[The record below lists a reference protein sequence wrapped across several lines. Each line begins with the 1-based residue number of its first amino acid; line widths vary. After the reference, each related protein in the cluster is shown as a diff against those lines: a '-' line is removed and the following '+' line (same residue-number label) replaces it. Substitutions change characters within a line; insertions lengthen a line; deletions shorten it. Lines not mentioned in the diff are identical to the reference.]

1 MVSVRCDLTRMKALF
16 AGAVLLATLG
26 AAGCGSSAD
35 GLLTTDAP
43 GVTREPC
50 PNPVNKDHGCIYLG
64 TLSDLTTGPFTA
76 MGVPITKVQ
85 RAFWDRVN
93 RQGGIGAYD
102 IDVVTYVRD
111 NHYDPRVQVSAYN
124 EIRGKVLALAQTLGS
139 PATDAILGRLRADE
153 MIALPVSW
161 TSKWEFEDNILESGA
176 SYCFE
181 AMNGVDYGTDHFG
194 AKSVM
199 AVHYSGDYGD
209 DAAAGARIAAEARG
223 LSFTDVPTVQ
233 GAPGKSAAAQEDT
246 VRAILSRDPDLV
258 VLTTSPA
265 DAAAIIGATVRR
277 GYRGRFIGDN
287 PTWAKGLLG
296 DPAIG
301 AMKERYLQVAPWK
314 PFAAD
319 SPGHTAMRQALGRVE
334 PDDSLTTGWVVSYPL
349 KAALERAVESKDL
362 TRKGLLAAV
371 RGIRHVDYEG
381 ILPGVAGNSSG
392 SPDASAFRQSVI
404 GRPDEHEFTGIKP
417 ITDFAAG
424 PTAKGHRLDAPCYT
438 AG

>member
-1 MVSVRCDLTRMKALF
+1 MVSVRCDLLRLKTLL
-16 AGAVLLATLG
+16 AGAVLLA
-26 AAGCGSSAD
+26 AAACGSSAD

-43 GVTREPC
+43 GVTRAPC
-50 PNPVNKDHGCIYLG
+50 PHPVNEGHGCIYLG
-64 TLSDLTTGPFTA
+64 TLSDLTTGPFTT

-93 RQGGIGAYD
+93 RQGGIGGYD
-102 IDVVTYVRD
+102 VDVVTYVRD
-111 NHYDPRVQVSAYN
+111 NHYDPRVQASVYN
-124 EIRGKVLALAQTLGS
+124 EINDRVLALAQTLGS
-139 PATDAILGRLRADE
+139 PTTDAILGRLRADE

-181 AMNGVDYGTDHFG
+181 AMNGVDYGTDHFS

-209 DAAAGARIAAEARG
+209 DAAAGARIAAKARG
-223 LSFTDVPTVQ
+223 LSFIDVPTVQ
-233 GAPGKSAAAQEDT
+233 GTPGKGTASQEDA
-246 VRAILSRDPDLV
+246 VQAILSRKPDLV

-265 DAAAIIGATVRR
+265 DAAVIVGTTVRR
-277 GYRGRFIGDN
+277 GYRGHFMGDN

-296 DPAIG
+296 SSAVG
-301 AMKERYLQVAPWK
+301 AMKQRYLQVAPWK

-319 SPGHTAMRQALGRVE
+319 SPGHTAMRQALGRVD
-334 PDDSLTTGWVVSYPL
+334 PDDSFTTGWVVSYPL
-349 KAALERAVESKDL
+349 KAALERAVQAKDL

-371 RGIRHVDYEG
+371 REIRYVDYEG
-381 ILPGVAGNSSG
+381 ILPAVAGNSSG
-392 SPDASAFRQSVI
+392 SPDSSAFRQSVI

-417 ITDFAAG
+417 ITDFEAG
-424 PTAKGHRLDAPCYT
+424 PTAKGYRLEAPCYT
-438 AG
+438 TG